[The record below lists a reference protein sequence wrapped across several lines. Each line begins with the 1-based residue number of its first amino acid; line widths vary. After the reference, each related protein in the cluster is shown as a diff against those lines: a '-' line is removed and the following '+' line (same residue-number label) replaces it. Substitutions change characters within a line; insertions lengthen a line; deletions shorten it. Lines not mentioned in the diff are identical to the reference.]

1 MDINIYKITDEQR
14 DFLISCNCDKII
26 FNPIQDINN
35 NYFLSSDTVN
45 GIRLEENLPTE
56 LGFILTLTSSVYQ
69 PIINTTLFRWTI
81 TQL

>member
-14 DFLISCNCDKII
+14 SILISCNYDKVI

-45 GIRLEENLPTE
+45 EIKAETNIPVELE
-56 LGFILTLTSSVYQ
+56 FILTLESSVYQ
-69 PIINTTLFRWTI
+69 PIINTNLFR
-81 TQL
+81 

>member
-14 DFLISCNCDKII
+14 NILISCNCDKII

-69 PIINTTLFRWTI
+69 PIINTTLFR
-81 TQL
+81 